1 MRVTGYTKRNET
13 TPLIIGVAG
22 GSGSGKTYFA
32 SALQKRLGMRR
43 CEIVYQDS
51 FYFDQSARFDF
62 DGGSVNFDH
71 PDSIDFDLLAEKLRA
86 LASGLT
92 VDMPIYDFVSHS
104 RLKKTVSLIPTPI
117 ILVDGILIFHA
128 PQVRELFDELVF
140 FDTPEELRFQRR
152 LDRDVH
158 ERGRTP
164 EGVKNQ
170 FLKQVKPMHDL
181 FVEPS
186 KQFANCTVK
195 EVTEFEE
202 VLQKYAEKLAGYCRQ
217 QAPVDEDGS
226 EE

>member
-1 MRVTGYTKRNET
+1 MTGYTKPSDNS
-13 TPLIIGVAG
+13 PLIIGVAG

-51 FYFDQSARFDF
+51 FYFDQSSRFDF

-71 PDSIDFDLLAEKLRA
+71 PDSIDFDLLAEKLKA

-92 VDMPIYDFVSHS
+92 VDMPIYDFVTHS

-128 PQVRELFDELVF
+128 PQVRELFDDLIF
-140 FDTPEELRFQRR
+140 FDTPEDLRFQRR

-170 FLKQVKPMHDL
+170 FLKQVKPMHDQ

-186 KQFANCTVK
+186 KEFAKTTVK
-195 EVTEFEE
+195 EVIEFEE
-202 VLQKYAEKLAGYCRQ
+202 ILQRYAEKLTEHCRQ
-217 QAPVDEDGS
+217 LVAAS